1 MTDPERLRILIV
13 EDDPADAGLLEREL
27 RRAGEIAICRRA
39 ETEQEFLAG
48 LSPPPDLVLAD
59 YRVPG
64 FGALAALRLL
74 AARELDVPVIVVT
87 GTLGDEAL
95 VDCLREG
102 ATDYL
107 LKDRLG
113 RLGKAVRNA
122 VVQGRLRFA
131 QRRHQQLLQA
141 ILDGGTS
148 AIYVKDTAG
157 RYLLVNRHYESLLGK
172 GRDEIVGRRDDEDW
186 PSEIAASG
194 ESGASGERGG
204 TAASAGAAASAR
216 TGEIAGL
223 AQRRRA
229 EERRAE
235 ERRAEERRA
244 LAAGTAIEVEEE
256 VVRAGEPRSYWTVRF
271 PLLDL
276 DGRAFA
282 VCGIST
288 DVTDRKRLEARLRQ
302 GQKMEAI
309 GQLAGGVAHDFNNL
323 LTVILGYGNLLAK
336 QLAAQPG
343 LLGHVE
349 QLQKAGER
357 GAALTRQLLAF
368 SRQQALQPSALDLNA
383 VVADFEAMLRR
394 LIGEDVELAT
404 LLRSRGSLVLAD
416 RGQVEQVIL
425 NLALNARDAMPG
437 GGRLVVETADVELD
451 ATYVESRPAV
461 RPGPHVLLAVSDT
474 GKGIDAATRA
484 RIFEPFFTTKPPGQ
498 GTGLGLATVHGI
510 VHQSGGHVD
519 VYSEPGRG
527 TTFKIYLPRIATPGE
542 AAPPA
547 PTGPTG
553 PPGPLAGG
561 APATDPL
568 APPAG
573 SAPGTGAPR
582 AAAARGG
589 AETVLVLEDQE
600 QVRTLVE
607 ITLRGAGYAVL
618 TASSAADAL
627 ALAARHAGPIHLVL
641 SDVVMPEM
649 SGPELAARIA
659 ALRPLARI
667 LFTSGYSGKLL
678 DGKVLPPGAH
688 FIAKP
693 FRPQEL
699 LRRVRE
705 VLGDL
710 PADPARAGR

>member
-1 MTDPERLRILIV
+1 MADPERLRILIL
-13 EDDPADAGLLEREL
+13 EDDPADAELLEREL
-27 RRAGEIAICRRA
+27 RRVGELADCRRA
-39 ETEQEFLAG
+39 ENEQEFLAG
-48 LSPPPDLVLAD
+48 LSPLPDLVLAD

-74 AARELDVPVIVVT
+74 ASRALDVPVIVVT
-87 GTLGDEAL
+87 GTLGDESL
-95 VDCLREG
+95 VECLREG

-122 VVQGRLRFA
+122 VAQGRLRLA

-141 ILDGGTS
+141 ILDGGTA

-157 RYLLVNRHYESLLGK
+157 RYLLVNRHYASLLGK
-172 GRDEIVGRRDDEDW
+172 GRDEIVGRRDDEVW
-186 PSEIAASG
+186 P
-194 ESGASGERGG
+194 
-204 TAASAGAAASAR
+204 AASAE
-216 TGEIAGL
+216 TAGTADL
-223 AQRRRA
+223 AERLRA
-229 EERRAE
+229 ED
-235 ERRAEERRA
+235 RRA

-256 VVRAGEPRSYWTVRF
+256 MVRAGEPRSYWTVRF

-276 DGRAFA
+276 DGRAYA

-302 GQKMEAI
+302 GQKMAAV

-323 LTVILGYGNLLAK
+323 LTVILGYANLLAK
-336 QLAAQPG
+336 QLAAQPA
-343 LLGHVE
+343 LLPHVE
-349 QLQKAGER
+349 QLRKAGEQ
-357 GAALTRQLLAF
+357 GAALTRQLLVF
-368 SRQQALQPSALDLNA
+368 SRQQALQPSAVDLDA
-383 VVADFEAMLRR
+383 VVADFEALLRR

-404 LLRSRGSLVLAD
+404 VLGSRGSLVLAD
-416 RGQVEQVIL
+416 RGQLEQVIL
-425 NLALNARDAMPG
+425 NLAINARDAMPA
-437 GGRLVVETADVELD
+437 GGRLVVETADADLD
-451 ATYVESRPAV
+451 AAYAESRPGV

-474 GKGIDAATRA
+474 GQGIDAATRS

-510 VHQSGGHVD
+510 VYQSGGHVD

-527 TTFKIYLPRIATPGE
+527 TTFKIYLPRIAMPAE
-542 AAPPA
+542 AAEAAEAAAAAAAAAATPPA
-547 PTGPTG
+547 S
-553 PPGPLAGG
+553 PGPAAGI
-561 APATDPL
+561 
-568 APPAG
+568 
-573 SAPGTGAPR
+573 APGTGAPQE
-582 AAAARGG
+582 AAARGG
-589 AETVLVLEDQE
+589 AETVLVLEDE
-600 QVRTLVE
+600 PLVRTLVE

-618 TASSAADAL
+618 TASTAADAL
-627 ALAARHAGPIHLVL
+627 ALAAHHAGPIDLVL

-659 ALRPLARI
+659 APRPRARI

-678 DGKVLPPGAH
+678 DGRVLPLGAE

-699 LRRVRE
+699 LRKVRE
-705 VLGDL
+705 VLGNP
-710 PADPARAGR
+710 PADPARAGS

>member
-1 MTDPERLRILIV
+1 GDGRVSSAVLAVMEDVTARRRVEEQMNRSERMEAMGR
-13 EDDPADAGLLEREL
+13 
-27 RRAGEIAICRRA
+27 
-39 ETEQEFLAG
+39 LAG
-48 LSPPPDLVLAD
+48 A
-59 YRVPG
+59 
-64 FGALAALRLL
+64 
-74 AARELDVPVIVVT
+74 
-87 GTLGDEAL
+87 
-95 VDCLREG
+95 
-102 ATDYL
+102 
-107 LKDRLG
+107 
-113 RLGKAVRNA
+113 
-122 VVQGRLRFA
+122 
-131 QRRHQQLLQA
+131 
-141 ILDGGTS
+141 
-148 AIYVKDTAG
+148 
-157 RYLLVNRHYESLLGK
+157 
-172 GRDEIVGRRDDEDW
+172 
-186 PSEIAASG
+186 
-194 ESGASGERGG
+194 
-204 TAASAGAAASAR
+204 
-216 TGEIAGL
+216 
-223 AQRRRA
+223 
-229 EERRAE
+229 
-235 ERRAEERRA
+235 
-244 LAAGTAIEVEEE
+244 
-256 VVRAGEPRSYWTVRF
+256 
-271 PLLDL
+271 
-276 DGRAFA
+276 
-282 VCGIST
+282 
-288 DVTDRKRLEARLRQ
+288 
-302 GQKMEAI
+302 
-309 GQLAGGVAHDFNNL
+309 VAHDFNNL

-394 LIGEDVELAT
+394 VIGEDVELAT

-484 RIFEPFFTTKPPGQ
+484 RIFEPFFTTKPPGK

-527 TTFKIYLPRIATPGE
+527 TTFKIYLPCIATPAE
-542 AAPPA
+542 AAPPGRPA
-547 PTGPTG
+547 PPS
-553 PPGPLAGG
+553 
-561 APATDPL
+561 
-568 APPAG
+568 PPAG
-573 SAPGTGAPR
+573 IAPGTGAPPE
-582 AAAARGG
+582 AAARGG

-618 TASSAADAL
+618 TANTAADAL

-649 SGPELAARIA
+649 SCPELAARIA

-678 DGKVLPPGAH
+678 DGKVLPPGAD
-688 FIAKP
+688 FIPKP

-699 LRRVRE
+699 LRRVRD
-705 VLGDL
+705 VLGNP
-710 PADPARAGR
+710 PADPARTGS